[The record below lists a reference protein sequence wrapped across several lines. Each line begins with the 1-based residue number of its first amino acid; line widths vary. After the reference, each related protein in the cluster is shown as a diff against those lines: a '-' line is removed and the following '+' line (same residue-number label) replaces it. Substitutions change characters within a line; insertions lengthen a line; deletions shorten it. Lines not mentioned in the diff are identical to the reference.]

1 MKILKQNQLDEA
13 AKLLQEGKVIAFPTE
28 TVYGLGVV
36 YDNQNAYDKLC
47 TVKRRP
53 PEKPFTLMLSDV
65 KDVGK
70 YADLNDVA
78 KALVKAF
85 MPGQFTII
93 TKAKEGL
100 PVWCVSESGNVGIR
114 ITDYDLIRDLIRKTG
129 KPLLVPSANKS
140 GEKPATTTYEV
151 LDAFGEE
158 LAAVVEGESISNI
171 PSTIVFVGDKYSDVF
186 REGAVKIDEIKKVI
200 SEVK

>member
-47 TVKRRP
+47 SVKRRP
-53 PEKPFTLMLSDV
+53 PEKPFTLMLADV

-100 PVWCVSESGNVGIR
+100 PAWCVSESGNVGIR
-114 ITDYDLIRDLIRKTG
+114 IADYDLIRDLIRKTG

-158 LAAVVEGESISNI
+158 LAAVVEGESISNT
-171 PSTIVFVGDKYSDVF
+171 PSTIVLVGDRYSDVF
-186 REGAVKIDEIKKVI
+186 REGAVTIEEIKKVI

>member
-36 YDNQNAYDKLC
+36 YDDQNAYDKLC

-100 PVWCVSESGNVGIR
+100 PAWCVSESGNVGIR
-114 ITDYDLIRDLIRKTG
+114 IADYDLIRDLIRKTG

-158 LAAVVEGESISNI
+158 LAAVVEGESISNV

>member
-13 AKLLQEGKVIAFPTE
+13 AKLLKEGKVIAFPTE

-36 YDNQNAYDKLC
+36 YDDKVAYDSLC

-53 PEKPFTLMLSDV
+53 PEKPFTLMLADV
-65 KDVGK
+65 KDVEK
-70 YADLNDVA
+70 YADLNNVA
-78 KALVKAF
+78 KALVNAF
-85 MPGQFTII
+85 MPGQFTLI

-100 PVWCVSESGNVGIR
+100 PSWCISETGNVGIR
-114 ITDYDLIRDLIRKTG
+114 IADYDLIRDLIRKTG

-140 GEKPATTTYEV
+140 GEKPATRTSEV
-151 LDAFGEE
+151 IDAFGEE

-171 PSTIVFVGDKYSDVF
+171 PSTIVFVSEKYSNIF
-186 REGAVKIDEIKKVI
+186 REGAVKIEDIKRVI